1 MVKHKVTEFITK
13 DWLVKL
19 LLACLVWFATTTWN
33 DVRNT
38 RDRMIVLE
46 TKIDILMAKD
56 DGRMMDYNILKT
68 VPKVGP

>member
-1 MVKHKVTEFITK
+1 MTRKVQELITK

-38 RDRMIVLE
+38 RDKMIALE

-56 DGRMMDYNILKT
+56 DGRMMDYNILKS

>member
-1 MVKHKVTEFITK
+1 MTRKVQELITK

-33 DVRNT
+33 DVRST
-38 RDRMIVLE
+38 HDKVITLE

-56 DGRMMDYNILKT
+56 DGRMMDYNILKS